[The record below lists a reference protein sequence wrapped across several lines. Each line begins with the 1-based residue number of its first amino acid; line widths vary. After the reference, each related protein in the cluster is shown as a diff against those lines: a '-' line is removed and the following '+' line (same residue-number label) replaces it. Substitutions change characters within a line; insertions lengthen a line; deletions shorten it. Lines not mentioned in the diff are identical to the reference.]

1 MNRSFVDRLVS
12 YIGAVMGVALL
23 AAAALLFYAHGYVH
37 NQVTD
42 QLKEQQISFPAAG
55 TESIT
60 SLPAGDQAEI
70 SKYAG
75 QTLVNGDQAKAFA
88 DHYIKVHLNEVAGGQ
103 TYAQVS
109 SKAQANPDDQKLAG
123 QVQTLFRGETLRGLL
138 LNAYAFD
145 TMAKVALIAAW
156 ISLIGGIVLLLLAT
170 LGLVHGRRQTATP
183 PAASAPTGGDRAV
196 PVG

>member
-1 MNRSFVDRLVS
+1 VTRSLIDRLVS
-12 YIGAVMGVALL
+12 AIGAVMGVALL

-37 NQVTD
+37 GQVAD
-42 QLKEQQISFPAAG
+42 QLKDQQITFPAAG
-55 TESIT
+55 SQAIT
-60 SLPAGDQAEI
+60 SLPAADQAEI

-75 QTLVNGDQAKAFA
+75 QAMVNGDQAKAFA
-88 DHYIKVHLNEVAGGQ
+88 DHYIKVHLSETAGGQ

-109 SKAQANPDDQKLAG
+109 AKALANPSDEKLAG

-156 ISLIGGIVLLLLAT
+156 VSLVAGVVLILLAA
-170 LGLVHGRRQTATP
+170 LGLIHSRRPTTTTSPASSEATAATVGR
-183 PAASAPTGGDRAV
+183 
-196 PVG
+196 

>member
-1 MNRSFVDRLVS
+1 VNRSIVDRLVS
-12 YIGAVMGVALL
+12 AIGAVMGVALL
-23 AAAALLFYAHGYVH
+23 AASALLFYAHSYVH
-37 NQVTD
+37 GQVND
-42 QLKEQQISFPAAG
+42 QLKEQQITFPAAG
-55 TESIT
+55 SEAIT

-75 QTLVNGDQAKAFA
+75 QVLVNGDQAKAFA
-88 DHYIKVHLNEVAGGQ
+88 DHYIKVHLGEVAGGQ
-103 TYAQVS
+103 TYSQVS
-109 SKAQANPDDQKLAG
+109 AKSLAAPDDEKLAG

-156 ISLIGGIVLLLLAT
+156 VSLVGGILLLLLSV
-170 LGLVHGRRQTATP
+170 LGLLHARRDT
-183 PAASAPTGGDRAV
+183 GDRSAAPAGSTAM